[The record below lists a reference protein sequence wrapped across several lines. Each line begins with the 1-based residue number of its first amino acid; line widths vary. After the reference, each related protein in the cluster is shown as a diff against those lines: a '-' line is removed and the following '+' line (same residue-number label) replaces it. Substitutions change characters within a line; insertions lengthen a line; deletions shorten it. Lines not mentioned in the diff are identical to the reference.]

1 MSKASEIA
9 WVTEDMA
16 TTAARIRAGLMFAK
30 KLMPKA
36 KGDYVVSSS
45 SFEGPRRGRVEIER
59 VKAQRGGQEA
69 VEDRVGGSASIRGG
83 GSSVNN

>member
-1 MSKASEIA
+1 MAC
-9 WVTEDMA
+9 VTEDMA

-36 KGDYVVSSS
+36 KSDYIVSSS
-45 SFEGPRRGRVEIER
+45 SFEVPQTDRVEIER
-59 VKAQRGGQEA
+59 AKAQRGGQET
-69 VEDRVGGSASIRGG
+69 VEDRVGGSAGIRGG